1 MTRTTATRF
10 TVVMLLVATLAAPLS
25 ACSSKDKE
33 QPSAA
38 SASEIDEKAAEVAAK
53 QKPVDILYNKA
64 AADLD
69 RGNYTEA
76 ARGFED
82 VEREYP
88 YSQWATKA
96 QLMAGYA
103 YYKKLRYDDAILALD
118 RFIELHPSDENIAY
132 AWYLKALCYYEQI
145 TDVRRDQRMTQ
156 MALESL
162 RQVVNR
168 FPDSKYAKDA
178 SLKIDL
184 TMDHLAGK
192 EMEIG
197 RYYLFRKKYQAAI
210 NRFQKVVTE
219 YQTTTHVP
227 EALHRITEAYLAL
240 GIVDEARKTAAVLGY
255 NYPNSSWYKD
265 SYQLFGGEP
274 NVTAPPAKEPPSMY
288 DKTLGRIF

>member
-1 MTRTTATRF
+1 MTASRTTPARLF
-10 TVVMLLVATLAAPLS
+10 PVLLLS
-25 ACSSKDKE
+25 AALTLGGCAGKNKD

-38 SASEIDEKAAEVAAK
+38 SSSEINEDAAKAAAK
-53 QKPVDILYNKA
+53 QKPVEEIYNKA
-64 AADLD
+64 ASQLD
-69 RGNYTEA
+69 RRMYIEA

-82 VEREYP
+82 VDREYP

-103 YYKKLRYDDAILALD
+103 YYKNLRYDEAIVALD
-118 RFIELHPSDENIAY
+118 RFIELHPSDENISY

-145 TDVRRDQRMTQ
+145 TDVRRDQRMTEL
-156 MALESL
+156 ALENL

-178 SLKIDL
+178 SLKVDL

-197 RYYLFRKKYQAAI
+197 RYYLYRKQYQAAI
-210 NRFQKVVTE
+210 NRFERVVNE

-240 GIVDEARKTAAVLGY
+240 GITDEARKTAAVLGY
-255 NYPNSSWYKD
+255 NFPNSSWYKD
-265 SYQLFGGEP
+265 SYKLFGGEP
-274 NVTAPPAKEPPSMY
+274 NTTEPPPKEQPGLY